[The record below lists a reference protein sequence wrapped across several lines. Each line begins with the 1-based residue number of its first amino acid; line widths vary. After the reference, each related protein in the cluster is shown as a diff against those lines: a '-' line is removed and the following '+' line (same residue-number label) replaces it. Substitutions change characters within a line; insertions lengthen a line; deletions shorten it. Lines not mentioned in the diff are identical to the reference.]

1 MEGIAIDSY
10 RDERENTEQDLEQ
23 DYITETI
30 KDLLDLQLLQV
41 QSQAQIILV
50 IGYLLE
56 YTASK
61 QAMQVIKNRI
71 AQRNF
76 DKSTGNYLQN
86 EIEKLDAEEKLWQ
99 NEGLDADKTAL
110 LAAELELFGQ
120 IILTRLDYVKFQKL
134 PDNISRRDITLT
146 KTANIDI
153 YNGAVLE
160 LIAYILN
167 YKGASIL
174 YAISN
179 EDTTLD

>member
-1 MEGIAIDSY
+1 MVIDNDRY
-10 RDERENTEQDLEQ
+10 ERENQGENLEQ

-30 KDLLDLQLLQV
+30 KDLLDVQLLQV
-41 QSQAQIILV
+41 QSQAQIILA

-56 YTASK
+56 YTASR
-61 QAMQVIKNRI
+61 QAIQVIENRI
-71 AQRNF
+71 LQRNF
-76 DKSTGNYLQN
+76 DKSTGNYSRN
-86 EIEKLDAEEKLWQ
+86 ELEKLEDQGKLWQ
-99 NEGLDADKTAL
+99 NAGLNSDKTAL
-110 LAAELELFGQ
+110 LAAEFELYGQ

-134 PDNISRRDITLT
+134 PDNLSRRDLTLT

-167 YKGASIL
+167 YKGALIL
-174 YAISN
+174 YEISN